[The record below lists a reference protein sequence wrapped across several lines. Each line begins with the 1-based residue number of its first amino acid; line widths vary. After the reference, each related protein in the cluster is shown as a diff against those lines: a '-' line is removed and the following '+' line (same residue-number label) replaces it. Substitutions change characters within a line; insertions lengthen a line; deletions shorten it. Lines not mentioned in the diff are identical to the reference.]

1 MATNL
6 DLRTQREAVVKAH
19 FQAEAVDHDVA
30 ATVATFAKPRYEVPA
45 AGAIV
50 DGADGV
56 HDFVQQILTSFPDLR
71 LQQQAV
77 HHAEG
82 AVIVEVKF
90 GGTQRGEW
98 AGVEPTGK
106 QNVDGVCD
114 GSSVNVDGV
123 CIFIFDGSDLICEK
137 VYFDNATI
145 LRQIGALV

>member
-106 QNVDGVCD
+106 Q
-114 GSSVNVDGV
+114 VNVDGV

>member
-1 MATNL
+1 MTPNL
-6 DLRTQREAVVKAH
+6 DLRARREAVVKAH

-45 AGAIV
+45 AGAVV

-56 HDFVQQILTSFPDLR
+56 HDFVQQVLTAFPDLW
-71 LQQQAV
+71 LQQQALY
-77 HHAEG
+77 HSDG
-82 AVIVEVKF
+82 AVIVEIKF

-106 QNVDGVCD
+106 Q
-114 GSSVNVDGV
+114 VNVDGV